1 MAEDVV
7 EHTIAV
13 PRAESESLVE
23 PIRPREHP
31 RVYRWRFGI
40 AYLVLAVLAGAGVG
54 VAVMLLDRPEER
66 AGAAWSEWKPT
77 GRETSYADQIADFVG
92 KGYRLENGTQ
102 LAAVIASQ
110 PRVNTSTNVPVQAVV
125 IQNQSALP
133 SAEPDIEIVP
143 TQDTVM
149 YTLCGLGAQAQC
161 SLGDGQLSNEHL
173 QLLRREAL
181 ELSLYTFKYV
191 EGAASTIILLPPG
204 LGENAEDP
212 SDDQTIALF
221 LLKKDFRRELAQ
233 PVRNTLLLASPPQI
247 AELNAREELIV
258 DRLTDPNIFQYQFD
272 QVQTGGAILI
282 LAPVNARR

>member
-1 MAEDVV
+1 VAEDVV

-13 PRAESESLVE
+13 PRAEPESLVE
-23 PIRPREHP
+23 PIRSREHP
-31 RVYRWRFGI
+31 RVYRWRFGV

-66 AGAAWSEWKPT
+66 AGPAWSEWKPT
-77 GRETSYADQIADFVG
+77 GRETSYPDQIADFVG
-92 KGYRLENGTQ
+92 NGYRLPSGSQ
-102 LAAVIASQ
+102 LAAVIAST
-110 PRVNTSTNVPVQAVV
+110 PTVSSTNVPVQAVV

-133 SAEPDIEIVP
+133 SAAPDIEIVP
-143 TQDTVM
+143 TQDSVM
-149 YTLCGLGAQAQC
+149 YTLCGLGPQC
-161 SLGDGQLSNEHL
+161 SIAEGEPSAERL

-191 EGAASTIILLPPG
+191 DGAASTIVLLPPN
-204 LGENAEDP
+204 LGENAEDT
-212 SDDQTIALF
+212 SDDEAVALF
-221 LLKKDFRRELAQ
+221 LQKKDFSRELAQ
-233 PVRNTLLLASPPQI
+233 PVRNTLLLATPPQI

-258 DRLTDPNIFQYQFD
+258 DRLTDPNIFQYQFE

>member
-7 EHTIAV
+7 EHTIAA
-13 PRAESESLVE
+13 PRAEPESIVE
-23 PIRPREHP
+23 PVRAREHP

-40 AYLVLAVLAGAGVG
+40 AYLVLAVLAGVGVG
-54 VAVMLLDRPEER
+54 VAVMLVERPEDR
-66 AGAAWSEWKPT
+66 AGPAWSEWKPV

-92 KGYRLENGTQ
+92 KGYRLENGSQ

-110 PRVNTSTNVPVQAVV
+110 PRVDTSTSVPVQAVV

-133 SAEPDIEIVP
+133 SADPDVEIVP

-149 YTLCGLGAQAQC
+149 YTLCGLGAQC
-161 SLGDGQLSNEHL
+161 SIGQGTPSAERLS
-173 QLLRREAL
+173 LLRREAL

-191 EGAASTIILLPPG
+191 DGADSTIVLLPPN
-204 LGENAEDP
+204 LGENAQDP
-212 SDDQTIALF
+212 ADDQAVALF
-221 LLKKDFRRELAQ
+221 LQKKDFSRELSR
-233 PVRNTLLLASPPQI
+233 PVRDTLLLAAPPQV
-247 AELNAREELIV
+247 AELDAREALIV
-258 DRLTDPNIFQYQFD
+258 DRLTDPNIFQYQFE

>member
-7 EHTIAV
+7 EHTIAA
-13 PRAESESLVE
+13 PRAEPESIVE
-23 PIRPREHP
+23 PVRPREHP

-40 AYLVLAVLAGAGVG
+40 AYLVLAVLAGVGVG
-54 VAVMLLDRPEER
+54 VAVMLVERPEDR
-66 AGAAWSEWKPT
+66 AGAAWSEWKPV

-92 KGYRLENGTQ
+92 KGYRLENGSQ

-110 PRVNTSTNVPVQAVV
+110 PRVDTSTSVPVQAVV

-133 SAEPDIEIVP
+133 SADPDVEIVP

-149 YTLCGLGAQAQC
+149 YTLCGLGAQC
-161 SLGDGQLSNEHL
+161 SIGQGTPSAERLS
-173 QLLRREAL
+173 LLRREAL

-191 EGAASTIILLPPG
+191 DGADSTIVLLPPN
-204 LGENAEDP
+204 LGENAQDP
-212 SDDQTIALF
+212 ADDQAVALF
-221 LLKKDFRRELAQ
+221 LQKKDFSRELSR
-233 PVRNTLLLASPPQI
+233 PVRDTLLLAAPPQV
-247 AELNAREELIV
+247 AELDAREALIV
-258 DRLTDPNIFQYQFD
+258 DRLTDPNIFQYQFE